1 MPSKKPV
8 LIYIITKSEL
18 GGAQRHVYD
27 LISSLHKT
35 YEIHLVVGA
44 TGWLVDMST
53 ALGVY
58 CHHLPILNRNINLLK
73 DLLAISEFARLV
85 NKIKPDLIHAHS
97 GKPGVIA
104 RLAGAICRV
113 PVIFTAHGWGF
124 SPNSPTVIRNIAFVV
139 EKLLAPLAAKII
151 CVCESDRQLAI
162 KSKAVAKHRLVTIH
176 NGIEMLDLPQANPA
190 INPLQLIMVARF
202 TKKQK
207 DHHTLLQAIKIIKE
221 QIKEDIKVVL
231 VGTGPDWEQ
240 TKQTAKDLNILDN
253 VDFVGDRLDVPNLL
267 AQSQVF
273 VLSTHYEG
281 FPISVLEAMRAG
293 LPVIA
298 TKVNGISEQVV
309 DGLTG
314 LLVPHLDVYS
324 LVSAIVT
331 LIDQPEL
338 RQTMGAEGAKKLA
351 QQFTLDCMSSRI
363 DNLYQSAMKDRSK
376 RNIPGTE
383 IEVRTDDSRVFN

>member
-1 MPSKKPV
+1 MLTKKPV

-27 LISSLHKT
+27 LIHSLCKT
-35 YEIHLVVGA
+35 YEIHLVVGS
-44 TGWLVDMST
+44 TGWLVDLCT
-53 ALGVY
+53 PLGVY
-58 CHHLPILNRNINLLK
+58 CHHLPLLNRNINLLK
-73 DLLAISEFARLV
+73 DFLALKEFVGLV
-85 NKIKPDLIHAHS
+85 NNIKPDLIHAHS

-104 RLAGAICRV
+104 RLAGTICKV

-124 SPNSPTVIRNIAFVV
+124 SPNSPTAIRNIAFVV
-139 EKLLAPLAAKII
+139 EKLLAPLASKII

-162 KSKAVAKHRLVTIH
+162 KSKVAAKHRLVTIH
-176 NGIEMLDLPQANPA
+176 NGIETIDAPIANPA
-190 INPLQLIMVARF
+190 IDPLQLIMVARF

-207 DHHTLLQAIKIIKE
+207 DHHTLMQAIKVIKE
-221 QIKEDIKVVL
+221 QIKADIKVVL
-231 VGTGPDWEQ
+231 VGTGPDWEEA
-240 TKQTAKDLNILDN
+240 KQTAKDLSILAN
-253 VDFVGDRLDVPNLL
+253 VEFVGDRLDVPDLL

-298 TKVNGISEQVV
+298 TKVNGVSEQVV
-309 DGLTG
+309 DGVTG

-331 LIDQPEL
+331 LMDNPVMRES
-338 RQTMGAEGAKKLA
+338 MGAEGAKKLA
-351 QQFTLDCMSSRI
+351 QQFSLDRMSARI
-363 DNLYQSAMKDRSK
+363 DTLYQSVIKVRSK
-376 RNIPGTE
+376 QNIPTTE
-383 IEVRTDDSRVFN
+383 LENRPDRNRVFN

>member
-1 MPSKKPV
+1 MPIRKPV

-27 LISSLHKT
+27 LINSLHET
-35 YEIHLVVGA
+35 YEVHLVVGT

-58 CHHLPILNRNINLLK
+58 CHHLPILNRNINIFK
-73 DLLAISEFARLV
+73 DLLAIEEFVRLV

-97 GKPGVIA
+97 SKPGVIA

-113 PVIFTAHGWGF
+113 PVVFTAHGWGF

-139 EKLLAPLAAKII
+139 EKLLAPLASKII

-162 KSKAVAKHRLVTIH
+162 KSKVVAKHRLVTIH
-176 NGIEMLDLPQANPA
+176 NGIETIDAPRANPA
-190 INPLQLIMVARF
+190 IDPLQLIMVARF

-207 DHHTLLQAIKIIKE
+207 DHDTLMQAIKIIKE
-221 QIKEDIKVVL
+221 QIRTDIKVVM
-231 VGTGPDWEQ
+231 VGTGPDWEDA
-240 TKQTAKDLNILDN
+240 KQTAKDLNILAN
-253 VDFVGDRLDVPNLL
+253 IDFVGDRLDVPDLL

-298 TKVNGISEQVV
+298 TKVNGVSEQIV
-309 DGLTG
+309 DGVTG

-324 LVSAIVT
+324 LVAAIMT
-331 LIDQPEL
+331 LIDHPEM
-338 RQTMGAEGAKKLA
+338 RQSMGAEGSQKLA
-351 QQFTLDCMSSRI
+351 RQFTLDRMSSRI
-363 DNLYQSAMKDRSK
+363 DTLYKSVIKARSK
-376 RNIPGTE
+376 RNIPTAETE
-383 IEVRTDDSRVFN
+383 DRTDRSRAFN

>member
-1 MPSKKPV
+1 MPTKKPV

-27 LISSLHKT
+27 LIHSLHTT

-44 TGWLVDMST
+44 TGWLVDMCIP
-53 ALGVY
+53 LGIY
-58 CHHLPILNRNINLLK
+58 CHHLPLLNRNINLLK
-73 DLLAISEFARLV
+73 DVLALKEFVGLV

-104 RLAGAICRV
+104 RLAGTICRV

-124 SPNSPTVIRNIAFVV
+124 SPNSPTIIRKIAFVV

-162 KSKAVAKHRLVTIH
+162 KSKVVTKDRLVTIH
-176 NGIEMLDLPQANPA
+176 NGIETIDLPIANPA
-190 INPLQLIMVARF
+190 IDPLQLIMVARF

-207 DHHTLLQAIKIIKE
+207 DHHTLMQAIKVIKE
-221 QIKEDIKVVL
+221 QIKADIKVVF
-231 VGTGPDWEQ
+231 VGTGPDWEEA
-240 TKQTAKDLNILDN
+240 KQTAKDLNILAN
-253 VDFVGDRLDVPNLL
+253 VEFVGDRLDVPHLL
-267 AQSQVF
+267 AESQVF

-281 FPISVLEAMRAG
+281 FPISILEAMRAG

-298 TKVNGISEQVV
+298 TKVNGVSEQIV
-309 DGLTG
+309 DGVTG

-331 LIDQPEL
+331 LIDNPAMRE
-338 RQTMGAEGAKKLA
+338 RMGTEGAKKLA
-351 QQFTLDCMSSRI
+351 QQFTLDRMSARI
-363 DNLYQSAMKDRSK
+363 DTLYRSVMKDRFKQS
-376 RNIPGTE
+376 IPATE
-383 IEVRTDDSRVFN
+383 IEGRTENSRVFN